1 MKKQLLFAAMLML
14 SAAPAVSVSAA
25 QPFAAA
31 AEEGQTLATQE
42 QYDALQNSI
51 YKLRQSIEAML
62 KEINEKYADAEDTK
76 NSLEFNKNSLDDMAA
91 EVKGKFGAETLTVA
105 EVEKYQAT
113 VAEMAEG
120 LKDAVKNAEQEVYSF
135 QVNTHYQDAS
145 MHKSECL
152 GKVPENVQNYY
163 APSFDDLDAE
173 MMQVYMPVMM
183 GGPIESAEKAKEM
196 CAQFDAI
203 SAKADSLVAAS
214 KKASTLLD
222 DITATL
228 ASLDAE
234 IAKIKKDFPEYDL
247 SAVNESAEYWKNLA
261 AEFAQAPAEGADLYT
276 EKQIA
281 DFAVEFGYFKEN
293 VSGVYAQAQKDEW
306 MAQFNAKYY
315 PASQEMDGLISQL
328 NTECPTVKDKYFTK
342 LDDLNVEMTQMYMK
356 LYQEDLTQEQFNAML
371 ARIDAILAEG
381 QKIVDEAKEAE
392 KVATGISGI
401 TVSEAV
407 KAGKVYSIDGK
418 RVSKSAKG
426 LVLVIINGKKVIL
439 K

>member
-42 QYDALQNSI
+42 QYDALVKSIAEVQQNI
-51 YKLRQSIEAML
+51 DAML
-62 KEINEKYADAEDTK
+62 KEINDKYPDAEDTK
-76 NSLEFNKNSLDDMAA
+76 YSLNFNKESLDKIADEAKAKFVAGTLTAA
-91 EVKGKFGAETLTVA
+91 EVEN
-105 EVEKYQAT
+105 YQAS
-113 VAEMAEG
+113 VKEIAEG
-120 LKDAVKNAEQEVYSF
+120 IKDAVKNAEQEVYSF
-135 QVNTHYQDAS
+135 QVNTSYQNAA

-152 GKVPENVQNYY
+152 GQVPENVQNYY
-163 APSFDDLDAE
+163 APAFEELDAD
-173 MMQVYMPVMM
+173 MMQVYMPIMM
-183 GGPIESAEKAKEM
+183 GSPVESAEQAKKM
-196 CAQFDAI
+196 CDQFEAI
-203 SAKADSLVAAS
+203 SKKADALLTAS
-214 KKASTLLD
+214 KKASTLVE

-261 AEFAQAPAEGADLYT
+261 AEFAQAPADPTAPYT
-276 EKQIA
+276 ESKI
-281 DFAVEFGYFKEN
+281 DGFVESFGYFKVN
-293 VSGVYAQAQKDEW
+293 ISDLYAQAQKDEW

-315 PASQEMDGLISQL
+315 PASQKMDEYISTL
-328 NTECPTVKDKYFTK
+328 DSECPTVKDEYLTK
-342 LDDLNVEMTQMYMK
+342 LDDLNVEMSQMFMK

-426 LVLVIINGKKVIL
+426 LVIINGKKVIL

>member
-14 SAAPAVSVSAA
+14 TAAPAVSVSAA

-42 QYDALQNSI
+42 QYDALVKSIAEVQQNI
-51 YKLRQSIEAML
+51 DAML
-62 KEINEKYADAEDTK
+62 KEINDKYPDAEDTK
-76 NSLEFNKNSLDDMAA
+76 YSLNFNKESLDKIAEEAKAKYVAQTLTAA
-91 EVKGKFGAETLTVA
+91 EVDN
-105 EVEKYQAT
+105 YQAS
-113 VAEMAEG
+113 VKDIAEG
-120 LKDAVKNAEQEVYSF
+120 IKDAVKSAEQETYSL
-135 QVNTHYQDAS
+135 QVNTSYQNAA

-152 GKVPENVQNYY
+152 GQVPENVQNYY
-163 APSFDDLDAE
+163 APAFEELDAD
-173 MMQVYMPVMM
+173 MMQVYMPIMM
-183 GGPIESAEKAKEM
+183 GGPIESAEQAKKM
-196 CAQFDAI
+196 CDQFDAI
-203 SAKADSLVAAS
+203 SKKADALLAAS
-214 KKASTLLD
+214 KKASTLVE

-247 SAVNESAEYWKNLA
+247 SAVKESAEYWKNLA
-261 AEFAQAPAEGADLYT
+261 AEFAKAPADPAAPYT
-276 EKQIA
+276 EDKI
-281 DFAVEFGYFKEN
+281 DGFAQEFGYFKEN
-293 VSGVYAQAQKDEW
+293 VSGLYAQAQKDEW

-315 PASQEMDGLISQL
+315 PAAQKMDEYLSTL
-328 NTECPTVKDKYFTK
+328 DSECPTVKDKYFTK
-342 LDDLNVEMTQMYMK
+342 LDDLNVEMSQMYMK
-356 LYQEDLTQEQFNAML
+356 LFQEDLTQEQFNAML
-371 ARIDAILAEG
+371 ARIDAILAEA

-426 LVLVIINGKKVIL
+426 LVIINGKKVIL

>member
-14 SAAPAVSVSAA
+14 SAATAVSVSAA

-42 QYDALQNSI
+42 QYDALQKSI
-51 YKLRQSIEAML
+51 SDLQQNIDAML

-76 NSLEFNKNSLDDMAA
+76 GSLEFNKSSLSDMAA
-91 EVKGKFGAETLTVA
+91 EVKDKFAAGTLTAAV
-105 EVEKYQAT
+105 VESYQAQ

-135 QVNTHYQDAS
+135 QVNTHYQNAS

-163 APSFDDLDAE
+163 APSFDDLDAD

-196 CAQFDAI
+196 CNQLDAI
-203 SAKADSLVAAS
+203 SAKAD
-214 KKASTLLD
+214 TLLNSAVQAGALVD
-222 DITATL
+222 DITETL
-228 ASLDAE
+228 ASLDE
-234 IAKIKKDFPEYDL
+234 KLAKVKADFPEYDL
-247 SAVNESAEYWKNLA
+247 SMMQESAGYWKNFA
-261 AEFAQAPAEGADLYT
+261 AEFAQAPAEGTAPYT

-281 DFAVEFGYFKEN
+281 DYAQNFGYFKE
-293 VSGVYAQAQKDEW
+293 SAAGVYAEAQKDEW
-306 MAQFNAKYY
+306 MAQFNAKYT
-315 PASQEMDGLISQL
+315 PASEKMNELVSILDAQ
-328 NTECPTVKDKYFTK
+328 CPIVGSKYFTL
-342 LDDLNVEMTQMYMK
+342 LDDLNVELNQMYMS
-356 LYQEDLTQEQFNAML
+356 LYMGELTQETFDKMM
-371 ARIDAILAEG
+371 ARIDAILVEA
-381 QKIVDEAKEAE
+381 QKIVDEAIEAE
-392 KVATGISGI
+392 KVAAGISDI
-401 TVSEAV
+401 TVNKTV
-407 KAGKVYSIDGK
+407 KAGNVYSLDGK

-426 LVLVIINGKKVIL
+426 LVIINGKKVVL

>member
-203 SAKADSLVAAS
+203 SAKADTLLAAS

-261 AEFAQAPAEGADLYT
+261 AEFAQAPADPTAPYT
-276 EKQIA
+276 ESKI
-281 DFAVEFGYFKEN
+281 DGFVESFGYFKVN
-293 VSGVYAQAQKDEW
+293 ISDLYAQAQKDEW

-315 PASQEMDGLISQL
+315 PASQKMDELVSTLDTQ
-328 NTECPTVKDKYFTK
+328 CPTVKDQFFTK
-342 LDDLNVEMTQMYMK
+342 LDDLNVEMSQMFMK
-356 LYQEDLTQEQFNAML
+356 LYQEDLTQEQFDKMM
-371 ARIDAILAEG
+371 ARIDAILLEA
-381 QKIVDEAKEAE
+381 QNIVNQALEAE
-392 KVATGISGI
+392 KVATGISDI
-401 TVSEAV
+401 TVNKAA
-407 KAGKVYSIDGK
+407 KAGNVYSLDGK

-426 LVLVIINGKKVIL
+426 LVIINGKKVVL

>member
-42 QYDALQNSI
+42 QYDALVKSIADVQQNI
-51 YKLRQSIEAML
+51 DGML
-62 KEINEKYADAEDTK
+62 KEINDKYPDAEDTK
-76 NSLEFNKNSLDDMAA
+76 YSLNFNKESLDKIADEAKAKFEAKTLTAA
-91 EVKGKFGAETLTVA
+91 EVDSYLASVKEI
-105 EVEKYQAT
+105 
-113 VAEMAEG
+113 AEG
-120 LKDAVKNAEQEVYSF
+120 IKDAVKNAEQEVYSF

-203 SAKADSLVAAS
+203 SAKADSLLAS
-214 KKASTLLD
+214 AKLAGTLVD
-222 DITATL
+222 SITATL
-228 ASLDAE
+228 DSLGAE
-234 IAKIKKDFPEYDL
+234 IAKVKKDFPEYDL
-247 SAVNESAEYWKNLA
+247 SMIQESAEYWKKFA
-261 AEFAQAPAEGADLYT
+261 AEFTQAPAEGAAPYT

-281 DFAVEFGYFKEN
+281 GYVENFGYFKD
-293 VSGVYAQAQKDEW
+293 SALGVYAEAQKDEW

-315 PASQEMDGLISQL
+315 PASQEMDKLLSTLDAQ
-328 NTECPTVKDKYFTK
+328 CPTVGSKYFTQ
-342 LDDLNVEMTQMYMK
+342 LDDLNVELTQMYMV
-356 LYQEDLTQEQFNAML
+356 LYQGELTQETFDTMM
-371 ARIDAILAEG
+371 ARIDAILAEA

-392 KVATGISGI
+392 KVATGICGI

-426 LVLVIINGKKVIL
+426 LVIINGKKVIL

>member
-14 SAAPAVSVSAA
+14 SAAPAISVSAA

-42 QYDALQNSI
+42 QYDALQKSI
-51 YKLRQSIEAML
+51 SDLQQNIDAML

-76 NSLEFNKNSLDDMAA
+76 GSLEFNKSSLSDMAA
-91 EVKGKFGAETLTVA
+91 EVKDKFAAGTLTAA
-105 EVEKYQAT
+105 EVKSYQAQ

-120 LKDAVKNAEQEVYSF
+120 LKDAVKNAAQEVYSF
-135 QVNTHYQDAS
+135 QVNTHYQNAS

-203 SAKADSLVAAS
+203 SAKADSLVASAKLAGALVDS
-214 KKASTLLD
+214 
-222 DITATL
+222 ITATL
-228 ASLDAE
+228 DSLGAE
-234 IAKIKKDFPEYDL
+234 IAKVKKDFPEYDL
-247 SAVNESAEYWKNLA
+247 SMMQESSEYWKNFA
-261 AEFAQAPAEGADLYT
+261 AVFAQAPAEGTAPYT

-281 DFAVEFGYFKEN
+281 EYAENFGFFKQ
-293 VSGVYAQAQKDEW
+293 SALGVYAEAQKDEW
-306 MAQFNAKYY
+306 TAQFNAKYT
-315 PASQEMDGLISQL
+315 PASEKMNELLSTLDTQ
-328 NTECPTVKDKYFTK
+328 CPTVGSKYFTQ
-342 LDDLNVEMTQMYMK
+342 LDDLNAELTQMYMS
-356 LYQEDLTQEQFNAML
+356 LYMGELTQETFDKMM
-371 ARIDAILAEG
+371 ARIDAILVEA
-381 QKIVDEAKEAE
+381 QKIVDEAIEAE
-392 KVATGISGI
+392 KVATGISDI
-401 TVSEAV
+401 TVNKTV
-407 KAGKVYSIDGK
+407 KAGNVYSLDGK

-426 LVLVIINGKKVIL
+426 LVIINGKKVVL

>member
-1 MKKQLLFAAMLML
+1 MKRQLLFAAMLML

-42 QYDALQNSI
+42 QYDALVKSIADVQQNI
-51 YKLRQSIEAML
+51 NGML
-62 KEINEKYADAEDTK
+62 KEINDKYPDAEDTK
-76 NSLEFNKNSLDDMAA
+76 YSLNFNKESLDKIADEAKVKFEAKTLTAA
-91 EVKGKFGAETLTVA
+91 EVDSYLASVKEI
-105 EVEKYQAT
+105 
-113 VAEMAEG
+113 AEG
-120 LKDAVKNAEQEVYSF
+120 IKDAVKNAEQEVYSF
-135 QVNTHYQDAS
+135 QVNTCYQNAA

-152 GKVPENVQNYY
+152 GQVPENVQNYY
-163 APSFDDLDAE
+163 APAFEELDAD
-173 MMQVYMPVMM
+173 MMQVYMPFMM
-183 GGPIESAEKAKEM
+183 DSHIESAEQAKKM
-196 CAQFDAI
+196 CDQFDAI
-203 SAKADSLVAAS
+203 SKKADALLAAS
-214 KKASTLLD
+214 KKASTLVE

-261 AEFAQAPAEGADLYT
+261 AEFAQAPADPTAPYT
-276 EKQIA
+276 ESKI
-281 DFAVEFGYFKEN
+281 DGFVESFGYFKVN
-293 VSGVYAQAQKDEW
+293 ISDLYAQAQKDEW

-356 LYQEDLTQEQFNAML
+356 LYQDELTQEQFDAML

-381 QKIVDEAKEAE
+381 QKIVAEAKEAE

-426 LVLVIINGKKVIL
+426 LVIINGKKVIL

>member
-42 QYDALQNSI
+42 QYDALQKSI
-51 YKLRQSIEAML
+51 SNLQQNIDAML

-76 NSLEFNKNSLDDMAA
+76 NSLEFNKTSLSDMAA
-91 EVKGKFGAETLTVA
+91 EVKDKFAAGTLTAA
-105 EVEKYQAT
+105 EVESYQAQ

-135 QVNTHYQDAS
+135 QVNTHYQNAS

-152 GKVPENVQNYY
+152 GQVPENVQNYY
-163 APSFDDLDAE
+163 APAFEELDAD
-173 MMQVYMPVMM
+173 MMQVYMPIMM
-183 GGPIESAEKAKEM
+183 GSPVESAEQAKQM
-196 CAQFDAI
+196 CDQFEAI
-203 SAKADSLVAAS
+203 SKKADALLATAQ
-214 KKASTLLD
+214 KASTLVN

-228 ASLDAE
+228 ASLNE
-234 IAKIKKDFPEYDL
+234 EMAKVKTDFPEYDL
-247 SAVNESAEYWKNLA
+247 SMVNESAEYWKNLA
-261 AEFAQAPAEGADLYT
+261 AEFAKAPADPAAPYT
-276 EKQIA
+276 EDKI
-281 DFAVEFGYFKEN
+281 DGFAQEFGYFKEN
-293 VSGVYAQAQKDEW
+293 VSGLYAQAQKDEW

-315 PASQEMDGLISQL
+315 PASQKMDEYVSTLDS
-328 NTECPTVKDKYFTK
+328 ECPTVKDKYFTQ
-342 LDDLNVEMTQMYMK
+342 LDDLNVELTQMYMK
-356 LYQEDLTQEQFNAML
+356 LYQEELTQEQFNTMM
-371 ARIDAILAEG
+371 ARIDEILVEA
-381 QKIVDEAKEAE
+381 QKIIDEAKEAE

-418 RVSKSAKG
+418 CVSKSVKG
-426 LVLVIINGKKVIL
+426 LVIINGKKVIL

>member
-1 MKKQLLFAAMLML
+1 MKKQLLFAAILML

-42 QYDALQNSI
+42 QYDALQKSI
-51 YKLRQSIEAML
+51 SDLQQNIDAML

-76 NSLEFNKNSLDDMAA
+76 GSLEFNKSSLSDMAA
-91 EVKGKFGAETLTVA
+91 EVKDKFTAQTLTVA
-105 EVEKYQAT
+105 EIESYQAT
-113 VAEMAEG
+113 VTEMAEG

-135 QVNTHYQDAS
+135 QVNTHYQNAS

-203 SAKADSLVAAS
+203 SAKADSLVASAKLAGALVDS
-214 KKASTLLD
+214 
-222 DITATL
+222 ITATL
-228 ASLDAE
+228 DSLGAE
-234 IAKIKKDFPEYDL
+234 IAKVKKDFPEYDL
-247 SAVNESAEYWKNLA
+247 SMMQESSEYWKNFA
-261 AEFAQAPAEGADLYT
+261 AVFAQAPAEGTAPYT

-281 DFAVEFGYFKEN
+281 EYAENFGFFKQ
-293 VSGVYAQAQKDEW
+293 SALGVYAEAQKDEW
-306 MAQFNAKYY
+306 TAQFNAKYT
-315 PASQEMDGLISQL
+315 PASEKMNELLSTLDTQ
-328 NTECPTVKDKYFTK
+328 CPTVGSKYFTQ
-342 LDDLNVEMTQMYMK
+342 LDDLNAELTQMYMS
-356 LYQEDLTQEQFNAML
+356 LYMGELTQETFDKMM
-371 ARIDAILAEG
+371 ARIDAILVEA
-381 QKIVDEAKEAE
+381 QKIVDVAIEAE
-392 KVATGISGI
+392 KVATGISDI
-401 TVSEAV
+401 TVNKAA
-407 KAGKVYSIDGK
+407 KAGNVYSLDGK

-426 LVLVIINGKKVIL
+426 LVIINGKKVVL

>member
-42 QYDALQNSI
+42 QYDALVKSIADVQQNI
-51 YKLRQSIEAML
+51 DGML
-62 KEINEKYADAEDTK
+62 KEINDKYPDAEDTK
-76 NSLEFNKNSLDDMAA
+76 YSLNFNKESLDKIADEAKAKFEAKTLTAA
-91 EVKGKFGAETLTVA
+91 EVDSYLASVKEI
-105 EVEKYQAT
+105 
-113 VAEMAEG
+113 AEG
-120 LKDAVKNAEQEVYSF
+120 IKDAVKNAEQEVYSF
-135 QVNTHYQDAS
+135 QVNTSYQNAA

-152 GKVPENVQNYY
+152 GQVPENVQNYY
-163 APSFDDLDAE
+163 APAFDELDAD
-173 MMQVYMPVMM
+173 MMQVYMPIMM
-183 GGPIESAEKAKEM
+183 GSPVESAEQAKKM
-196 CAQFDAI
+196 CDQFDAI
-203 SAKADSLVAAS
+203 SKKADALLAAS

-247 SAVNESAEYWKNLA
+247 SGVNESAEYWKNLA
-261 AEFAQAPAEGADLYT
+261 AEFAQAPADPTAPYT
-276 EKQIA
+276 ESKI
-281 DFAVEFGYFKEN
+281 DGFVESFGYFKVN
-293 VSGVYAQAQKDEW
+293 ISDLYAQAQKDEW

-356 LYQEDLTQEQFNAML
+356 LYQDELTQEQFDAML

-426 LVLVIINGKKVIL
+426 LVIINGKKVIL

>member
-31 AEEGQTLATQE
+31 AEEGQTLATAE
-42 QYDALQNSI
+42 EYAALQKSI
-51 YKLRQSIEAML
+51 ADLQQNIDGML
-62 KEINEKYADAEDTK
+62 NDINEKYADAEDTK
-76 NSLEFNKNSLDDMAA
+76 NSLNYNKSSLEEMAA
-91 EVKGKFGAETLTVA
+91 EVKAKYDAKTLTAA
-105 EVEKYQAT
+105 EVDSYLASVKEI
-113 VAEMAEG
+113 AEG
-120 LKDAVKNAEQEVYSF
+120 IKDAVKNAEQEVYSF
-135 QVNTHYQDAS
+135 QVNTHYQNAA

-152 GKVPENVQNYY
+152 GQVPENVQNYY
-163 APSFDDLDAE
+163 APAFDELDAD
-173 MMQVYMPVMM
+173 MVQVYMPFMM
-183 GGPIESAEKAKEM
+183 DSHIESAEQAKKM
-196 CAQFDAI
+196 CDQFDAI
-203 SAKADSLVAAS
+203 SKKADALLTAS
-214 KKASTLLD
+214 KKASTLVE

-261 AEFAQAPAEGADLYT
+261 AEFAQALADPTAPYT
-276 EKQIA
+276 ESKI
-281 DFAVEFGYFKEN
+281 DGFVESFGYFKVN
-293 VSGVYAQAQKDEW
+293 ISDLYAQAQKDEW

-356 LYQEDLTQEQFNAML
+356 LYQDELTQEQFDAML

-381 QKIVDEAKEAE
+381 QKIVAEAKEAE

-401 TVSEAV
+401 TVCEAV

-426 LVLVIINGKKVIL
+426 LVIINGKKVIL

>member
-42 QYDALQNSI
+42 QYDALQKSI
-51 YKLRQSIEAML
+51 SDLQQNIDAML

-76 NSLEFNKNSLDDMAA
+76 NSLEFNKSSLSDMAA
-91 EVKGKFGAETLTVA
+91 EVKEKFTAQTLTVV
-105 EVEKYQAT
+105 EVESYQAT
-113 VAEMAEG
+113 VTEMAEG

-135 QVNTHYQDAS
+135 QVNTHYQNAS

-152 GKVPENVQNYY
+152 GQVPENVQNYY
-163 APSFDDLDAE
+163 APAFEELDAD
-173 MMQVYMPVMM
+173 MMQVYMPIMM
-183 GGPIESAEKAKEM
+183 GSPIETAEQAKKM
-196 CAQFDAI
+196 CDQFDAI
-203 SAKADSLVAAS
+203 SKKVDALLAAS

-261 AEFAQAPAEGADLYT
+261 AEFAQAPADPTAPYT
-276 EKQIA
+276 ESKI
-281 DFAVEFGYFKEN
+281 DGFVESFGYFKVN
-293 VSGVYAQAQKDEW
+293 ISDLYAQAQKDEW

-315 PASQEMDGLISQL
+315 PASQKMDELVSTLDTQ
-328 NTECPTVKDKYFTK
+328 CPTVKDQFFTK
-342 LDDLNVEMTQMYMK
+342 LDDLNVEMSQMFMK
-356 LYQEDLTQEQFNAML
+356 LYQEDLTQEQFDKMM
-371 ARIDAILAEG
+371 ARIDAILLEA
-381 QKIVDEAKEAE
+381 QNIVNQALEAE
-392 KVATGISGI
+392 KVATGISDI
-401 TVSEAV
+401 TVNKAA
-407 KAGKVYSIDGK
+407 KAGNVYSLDGK

-426 LVLVIINGKKVIL
+426 LVIINGKKVVL

>member
-203 SAKADSLVAAS
+203 SAKADSLLAS
-214 KKASTLLD
+214 AKLAGTLVD
-222 DITATL
+222 SITATL
-228 ASLDAE
+228 DSLGAE
-234 IAKIKKDFPEYDL
+234 IAKVKKDFPEYDL
-247 SAVNESAEYWKNLA
+247 SMIQESAEYWKKFA
-261 AEFAQAPAEGADLYT
+261 AEFTQAPAEGAAPYT

-281 DFAVEFGYFKEN
+281 GYVENFGYFKD
-293 VSGVYAQAQKDEW
+293 SALGVYAEAQKDEW

-315 PASQEMDGLISQL
+315 PASQEMDKLLSTLDAQ
-328 NTECPTVKDKYFTK
+328 CPTVGSKYFTQ
-342 LDDLNVEMTQMYMK
+342 LDDLNVELTQMYMV
-356 LYQEDLTQEQFNAML
+356 LYQGELTQETFDTMM
-371 ARIDAILAEG
+371 ARIDAILAEA

-392 KVATGISGI
+392 KVATGISDI
-401 TVSEAV
+401 TVNKAA
-407 KAGKVYSIDGK
+407 KAGNVYSLDGK

-426 LVLVIINGKKVIL
+426 LVIINGKKVVL

>member
-42 QYDALQNSI
+42 QYDALQKSI
-51 YKLRQSIEAML
+51 SDLQQNIDAML

-76 NSLEFNKNSLDDMAA
+76 GSLEFNKSSLSDMAA
-91 EVKGKFGAETLTVA
+91 EVKDKFAAGTLTAAV
-105 EVEKYQAT
+105 VESYQAQ

-135 QVNTHYQDAS
+135 QVNTHYQNAS

-163 APSFDDLDAE
+163 APSFDDLDAD

-203 SAKADSLVAAS
+203 SAKADALLNSAVQAGALV
-214 KKASTLLD
+214 D
-222 DITATL
+222 DITETL
-228 ASLDAE
+228 ASLDE
-234 IAKIKKDFPEYDL
+234 KLAKVKADFPEYDL
-247 SAVNESAEYWKNLA
+247 SMMQESAGYWKNFA
-261 AEFAQAPAEGADLYT
+261 AEFAQAPAEGTAPYT

-281 DFAVEFGYFKEN
+281 DYAQNFGYFKE
-293 VSGVYAQAQKDEW
+293 SAAGVYAEAQKDEW
-306 MAQFNAKYY
+306 MAQFNAKYT
-315 PASQEMDGLISQL
+315 PASEKMNELVSILDAQ
-328 NTECPTVKDKYFTK
+328 CPIVGSKYFTL
-342 LDDLNVEMTQMYMK
+342 LDDLNVELNQMYMS
-356 LYQEDLTQEQFNAML
+356 LYMGELTQETFDKMM
-371 ARIDAILAEG
+371 ARIDAILVEA
-381 QKIVDEAKEAE
+381 QKIVDEAIEAE
-392 KVATGISGI
+392 KVATGISDI
-401 TVSEAV
+401 TVNKTV
-407 KAGKVYSIDGK
+407 KAGNVYSLDGK

-426 LVLVIINGKKVIL
+426 LVIINGKKVVL

>member
-1 MKKQLLFAAMLML
+1 ML

-31 AEEGQTLATQE
+31 AEESQTLATE
-42 QYDALQNSI
+42 VQYNTLQDSI

-91 EVKGKFGAETLTVA
+91 EVKDKFAAGTLTAA
-105 EVEKYQAT
+105 EVESYQAQ

-120 LKDAVKNAEQEVYSF
+120 LKDAVKSAEQEIYSF
-135 QVNTHYQDAS
+135 QVNTHYQNAS

-152 GKVPENVQNYY
+152 GQVPENVQNYY

-196 CAQFDAI
+196 CNQLDAI
-203 SAKADSLVAAS
+203 SAKADTLLAAS

-222 DITATL
+222 DITTTL

-261 AEFAQAPAEGADLYT
+261 AEFAQAPADPTAPYT
-276 EKQIA
+276 ESKI
-281 DFAVEFGYFKEN
+281 DGFVESFGYFKVN
-293 VSGVYAQAQKDEW
+293 ISDLYAQAQKDEW

-315 PASQEMDGLISQL
+315 PASQKMDEYISTLDTQ
-328 NTECPTVKDKYFTK
+328 CPTVKDQFFTK
-342 LDDLNVEMTQMYMK
+342 LDDLNVEMSQMFTK
-356 LYQEDLTQEQFNAML
+356 LYMGELTQESFDEMM
-371 ARIDAILAEG
+371 ARIDAILLEA
-381 QKIVDEAKEAE
+381 KNIVDQALEAE
-392 KVATGISGI
+392 KVATGISDI
-401 TVSEAV
+401 TVNKAV
-407 KAGKVYSIDGK
+407 KAGNVYSLDGK

-426 LVLVIINGKKVIL
+426 LVIINGKKVVL

>member
-42 QYDALQNSI
+42 QYDALVKSIADVQQNI
-51 YKLRQSIEAML
+51 NGML
-62 KEINEKYADAEDTK
+62 KEINDKYPDAEDTK
-76 NSLEFNKNSLDDMAA
+76 YSLNFNKESLDKIADEAKAKFEAKTLTAA
-91 EVKGKFGAETLTVA
+91 EVDSYLASVKEI
-105 EVEKYQAT
+105 
-113 VAEMAEG
+113 AEG
-120 LKDAVKNAEQEVYSF
+120 IKDAVKNAEQEVYSF
-135 QVNTHYQDAS
+135 QVNTHYQNAA

-152 GKVPENVQNYY
+152 GQVPENVQNYY
-163 APSFDDLDAE
+163 APAFDELDAD
-173 MMQVYMPVMM
+173 MVQVYMPFMM
-183 GGPIESAEKAKEM
+183 DSHIESAEQAKKM
-196 CAQFDAI
+196 CDQFDAI
-203 SAKADSLVAAS
+203 SKKADALLAAS
-214 KKASTLLD
+214 KKASTLVE

-261 AEFAQAPAEGADLYT
+261 AEFAQAPADPTAPYT
-276 EKQIA
+276 ESKI
-281 DFAVEFGYFKEN
+281 DGFVESFGYFKVN
-293 VSGVYAQAQKDEW
+293 ISDLYAQAQKDEW

-356 LYQEDLTQEQFNAML
+356 LYQDELTQEQFDAML

-401 TVSEAV
+401 TVSEDV

-426 LVLVIINGKKVIL
+426 LVIINGKKVIL

>member
-14 SAAPAVSVSAA
+14 SAAPAISVSAA

-31 AEEGQTLATQE
+31 AEEGQTLATQD
-42 QYDALQNSI
+42 QYDALQKSI
-51 YKLRQSIEAML
+51 SDLQQNIDAML

-76 NSLEFNKNSLDDMAA
+76 GSLEFNKTSLSDMAA
-91 EVKGKFGAETLTVA
+91 EVKDKFTAQTLTVA
-105 EVEKYQAT
+105 EIESYQAQ

-135 QVNTHYQDAS
+135 QVNTHYQNAS

-203 SAKADSLVAAS
+203 SAKADSLVASAKLAGALVDS
-214 KKASTLLD
+214 
-222 DITATL
+222 ITATL
-228 ASLDAE
+228 DSLGAE
-234 IAKIKKDFPEYDL
+234 IAKVKKDFPEYDL
-247 SAVNESAEYWKNLA
+247 SMMQESSEYWKNFA
-261 AEFAQAPAEGADLYT
+261 AVFAQAPAEGTAPYT

-281 DFAVEFGYFKEN
+281 EYAENFGFFKQ
-293 VSGVYAQAQKDEW
+293 SALGVYAEAQKDEW
-306 MAQFNAKYY
+306 TAQFNAKYY
-315 PASQEMDGLISQL
+315 PASQKMDELVSTLDTQ
-328 NTECPTVKDKYFTK
+328 CPTVKDQFFTK
-342 LDDLNVEMTQMYMK
+342 LDDLNVEMTQMFTK
-356 LYQEDLTQEQFNAML
+356 LYMGELTQESFDQMM
-371 ARIDAILAEG
+371 ARIDAILLEA
-381 QKIVDEAKEAE
+381 QNIVDQAIEAE
-392 KVATGISGI
+392 KVATGISDI
-401 TVSEAV
+401 TVNKTV
-407 KAGKVYSIDGK
+407 KAGNVYSLDGK

-426 LVLVIINGKKVIL
+426 LVIINGKKVVL

>member
-1 MKKQLLFAAMLML
+1 MKKQLLFAAILML

-31 AEEGQTLATQE
+31 AEEGQTLATE
-42 QYDALQNSI
+42 VQYNTLQDSI

-76 NSLEFNKNSLDDMAA
+76 NSLEYNKNSLDDMAA
-91 EVKGKFGAETLTVA
+91 EVKDKFSAGTLTVA
-105 EVEKYQAT
+105 EVESYQAQ

-120 LKDAVKNAEQEVYSF
+120 LKDAVKSAEQEVYSF
-135 QVNTHYQDAS
+135 QVNTHYQNAS

-152 GKVPENVQNYY
+152 GQVPENVQNYY
-163 APSFDDLDAE
+163 APSFDDLDAD

-196 CAQFDAI
+196 CNQLDAI
-203 SAKADSLVAAS
+203 SAKADTLLAAS

-261 AEFAQAPAEGADLYT
+261 AEFAQAPADPTAPYT
-276 EKQIA
+276 ESKI
-281 DFAVEFGYFKEN
+281 DGFVESFGYFKVN
-293 VSGVYAQAQKDEW
+293 ISDLYAQAQKDEW

-315 PASQEMDGLISQL
+315 PASQKMDELVSTLDTQ
-328 NTECPTVKDKYFTK
+328 CPTVKDQFFTK
-342 LDDLNVEMTQMYMK
+342 LDDLNVEMSQMFTK
-356 LYQEDLTQEQFNAML
+356 LYMGELTQESFDEMM
-371 ARIDAILAEG
+371 ARIDAILVEA
-381 QKIVDEAKEAE
+381 QKIVDEAIEAE
-392 KVATGISGI
+392 KVATGISDI
-401 TVSEAV
+401 TVNKTV
-407 KAGKVYSIDGK
+407 KAGNVYSLDGK

-426 LVLVIINGKKVIL
+426 LVIINGKKVVL

>member
-42 QYDALQNSI
+42 QYDVLQKSI
-51 YKLRQSIEAML
+51 SDLQQNIDAML

-76 NSLEFNKNSLDDMAA
+76 GSLEYNKESLDDMAA
-91 EVKGKFGAETLTVA
+91 EVKEKFSAQTLTVA

-113 VAEMAEG
+113 VVEMAEG
-120 LKDAVKNAEQEVYSF
+120 LKDAVKSAEQEVYSF
-135 QVNTHYQDAS
+135 QVNTHYQNAS

-163 APSFDDLDAE
+163 APSFDDLDAD

-203 SAKADSLVAAS
+203 SAKADSLVASA
-214 KKASTLLD
+214 KLAGTLVD
-222 DITATL
+222 SITATL
-228 ASLDAE
+228 DSLGAE
-234 IAKIKKDFPEYDL
+234 IAKVKKNFPEYDL
-247 SAVNESAEYWKNLA
+247 SMIQESAEYWKKFA
-261 AEFAQAPAEGADLYT
+261 AEFTQAPAEGAAPYT

-281 DFAVEFGYFKEN
+281 EYAENFGFFKQ
-293 VSGVYAQAQKDEW
+293 SALGVYAEAQKDEW
-306 MAQFNAKYY
+306 TAQFNAKYY
-315 PASQEMDGLISQL
+315 PASQKMDELVSTLDTQ
-328 NTECPTVKDKYFTK
+328 CPTVKDQFFTK
-342 LDDLNVEMTQMYMK
+342 LDDLNVEMTQMFTK
-356 LYQEDLTQEQFNAML
+356 LYMGELTQESFDQMM
-371 ARIDAILAEG
+371 ARIDAILLEA
-381 QKIVDEAKEAE
+381 QNIVDQAIEAE
-392 KVATGISGI
+392 KVATGISDI
-401 TVSEAV
+401 TVNKTV
-407 KAGKVYSIDGK
+407 KAGNVYSLDGK

-426 LVLVIINGKKVIL
+426 LVIINGKKVVL

>member
-42 QYDALQNSI
+42 QYDALQKSI
-51 YKLRQSIEAML
+51 SDLQQNIDAML

-76 NSLEFNKNSLDDMAA
+76 GSLEFNKSSLSDMAA
-91 EVKGKFGAETLTVA
+91 EVKDKFAAGTLTAA
-105 EVEKYQAT
+105 EVESYQAQ

-135 QVNTHYQDAS
+135 QVNTHYQNAS

-203 SAKADSLVAAS
+203 SAKADSLVASAKLAGALVDS
-214 KKASTLLD
+214 
-222 DITATL
+222 ITATL
-228 ASLDAE
+228 DSLGAE
-234 IAKIKKDFPEYDL
+234 IAKVKKDFPEYDL
-247 SAVNESAEYWKNLA
+247 SMMQESSEYWKNFA
-261 AEFAQAPAEGADLYT
+261 AVFAQAPAEGTAPYT

-281 DFAVEFGYFKEN
+281 EYAENFGFFKK
-293 VSGVYAQAQKDEW
+293 SALGVYAEAQKDEW
-306 MAQFNAKYY
+306 TAQFNAKYY
-315 PASQEMDGLISQL
+315 PASQKMDELVSTLDTQ
-328 NTECPTVKDKYFTK
+328 CPTVKDQFFTK
-342 LDDLNVEMTQMYMK
+342 LDDLNVEMTQMFTK
-356 LYQEDLTQEQFNAML
+356 LYMGELTQESFDEMM
-371 ARIDAILAEG
+371 ARIDAILLEA
-381 QKIVDEAKEAE
+381 QNIVNQALEAE
-392 KVATGISGI
+392 KVATGISDI
-401 TVSEAV
+401 TVNKAA
-407 KAGKVYSIDGK
+407 KAGNVYSLDGK

-426 LVLVIINGKKVIL
+426 LVIINGKKVVL

>member
-1 MKKQLLFAAMLML
+1 MKRQLLFAAMLML

-42 QYDALQNSI
+42 QYDALVKSIADVQQNI
-51 YKLRQSIEAML
+51 DGML
-62 KEINEKYADAEDTK
+62 KEINDKYPDAEDTK
-76 NSLEFNKNSLDDMAA
+76 YSLNFNKESLDKIADEAKAKFEAKTLTAA
-91 EVKGKFGAETLTVA
+91 EVDSYLASVKEI
-105 EVEKYQAT
+105 
-113 VAEMAEG
+113 AEG
-120 LKDAVKNAEQEVYSF
+120 IKDAVKNAEQEVYSF
-135 QVNTHYQDAS
+135 QVNTCYQNAA

-152 GKVPENVQNYY
+152 GQVPENVQNYY
-163 APSFDDLDAE
+163 APAFEELDAD
-173 MMQVYMPVMM
+173 MMQVYMPFMM
-183 GGPIESAEKAKEM
+183 DSHIESAEQAKKM
-196 CAQFDAI
+196 CDQFDAI
-203 SAKADSLVAAS
+203 SKKTDALLAAS
-214 KKASTLLD
+214 KKASTLVE

-261 AEFAQAPAEGADLYT
+261 AEFAQAPADPTAPYT
-276 EKQIA
+276 ESKI
-281 DFAVEFGYFKEN
+281 DGFVESFGYFKVN
-293 VSGVYAQAQKDEW
+293 ISDLYAQAQKDEW

-356 LYQEDLTQEQFNAML
+356 LYQDELTQEQFDAML

-426 LVLVIINGKKVIL
+426 LVIINGKKVIL

>member
-42 QYDALQNSI
+42 QYDALVKSIADVQQNI
-51 YKLRQSIEAML
+51 DAML
-62 KEINEKYADAEDTK
+62 KEINDKYPDAEDTK
-76 NSLEFNKNSLDDMAA
+76 YSLNFNKESLDKIADEAKAKFEAKTLTAA
-91 EVKGKFGAETLTVA
+91 EVDSYLASVKEI
-105 EVEKYQAT
+105 
-113 VAEMAEG
+113 AEG
-120 LKDAVKNAEQEVYSF
+120 IKDAVKNAEQEVYSF
-135 QVNTHYQDAS
+135 QVNTCYQNAA

-152 GKVPENVQNYY
+152 GQVPENVQNYY
-163 APSFDDLDAE
+163 APAFEELDAD
-173 MMQVYMPVMM
+173 MMQVYMPFMM
-183 GGPIESAEKAKEM
+183 DSHIESAEQAKKM
-196 CAQFDAI
+196 CDQFDAI
-203 SAKADSLVAAS
+203 SKKADALLAAS
-214 KKASTLLD
+214 KKASTLVE

-261 AEFAQAPAEGADLYT
+261 AEFAQAPADPAAPYT
-276 EKQIA
+276 EDKI
-281 DFAVEFGYFKEN
+281 DGFAQEFGYFKEN
-293 VSGVYAQAQKDEW
+293 VSGLYAQAQKDEW

-356 LYQEDLTQEQFNAML
+356 LYQDELTQEQFDAML

-401 TVSEAV
+401 TVSEDV

-426 LVLVIINGKKVIL
+426 LVIINGKKVIL